1 MGHLPLACLGKRWGF
16 CGRQD
21 IGKVPRF
28 CVTTDVGIRIAYVRK
43 FIFITGGVL
52 SGLGKGVL
60 AASLGFLLK
69 ARGYKVTLQKID
81 PYLNVDA
88 GTMNP
93 YEHGEV
99 FVTADGKECDLDI
112 GRYERFLH
120 QDLSA
125 SNYITT
131 GQVYWNV
138 IQRERRGDYLG
149 KTVQIIPHITDE
161 IKRLIRK
168 PLEESGAEIGIVEVG
183 GTVGDIEGLPYLEAL
198 RQMRDE
204 LPRDDTCFVHLTY
217 IPLLSTTGELKTKPT
232 QHSVKE
238 LRTVGIQ
245 PDFIVARTHSSLD
258 QGIRR
263 KISLFCDVPLSHV
276 IEGLDLS
283 TIYEVPLALE
293 AEGFPDKVL
302 SVLSL
307 SPRRGDHT
315 EWEGFVER
323 LKKPDSTVRIGIV
336 GKYVELHDAYI
347 SIIEAFQHAGA
358 ALGVGVELSW
368 IPSAQVEESTEVLR
382 DLAGILV
389 PGGFGERGI
398 EGKIVT
404 ADYARR
410 KEIPYFGI
418 CLGMQVAV
426 IAFAR
431 HALGLREAHST
442 EFHPDTPHPVIDL
455 LPEQR
460 HLRAKGGTMRLGAY
474 PAVLKEG
481 SRARAIYGKGEIAER
496 HRHRYEFNP
505 DYLEDFERAGMIASG
520 LSPDGR
526 LVEIVEIPDHPWYI
540 GVQFHPEYTSRP
552 LRPHPLFVDFVRSCA
567 ERRS

>member
-1 MGHLPLACLGKRWGF
+1 MG
-16 CGRQD
+16 
-21 IGKVPRF
+21 
-28 CVTTDVGIRIAYVRK
+28 K

-52 SGLGKGVL
+52 SGLGKGVV
-60 AASLGFLLK
+60 AASLGYLLK
-69 ARGYKVTLQKID
+69 SRGYRVTLQKID

-125 SNYITT
+125 SNYLTT

-149 KTVQIIPHITDE
+149 KTVQIIPHITEE
-161 IKRLIRK
+161 IKRLIRR
-168 PLEESGAEIGIVEVG
+168 PVEESGAEIGIVEVG

-198 RQMRDE
+198 RQLRDE
-204 LPRDDTCFVHLTY
+204 LPREDTCFVHLTY

-238 LRTVGIQ
+238 LREVGIQ
-245 PDFIVARTHSSLD
+245 PDFIVARTHLPLTPD
-258 QGIRR
+258 IRR
-263 KISLFCDVPLSHV
+263 KISLFCDVPPEHV
-276 IEGLDLS
+276 IEDRDLPS
-283 TIYEVPLALE
+283 IYEVPLALE
-293 AEGFPDKVL
+293 AEAFPHRILD
-302 SVLSL
+302 VLSL
-307 SPRRGDHT
+307 PARPADLT
-315 EWEGFVER
+315 AWEDFVER
-323 LKKPDSTVRIGIV
+323 LVRADKPVRIGIV

-358 ALGVGVELSW
+358 ALGTRVEISW
-368 IPSAQVEESTEVLR
+368 IPSAAVEEDIGVLR
-382 DLAGILV
+382 GLAGILV
-389 PGGFGERGI
+389 PGGFGERGV
-398 EGKIVT
+398 EGKILA

-410 KEIPYFGI
+410 EGIPYFGI

-431 HALGLREAHST
+431 YAAGLPDANST
-442 EFHPDTPHPVIDL
+442 EFDPDTPHPVIDL

-474 PAVLKEG
+474 PAILKEG
-481 SRARAIYGKGEIAER
+481 SRVRGIYGSGEISER
-496 HRHRYEFNP
+496 HRHRYEFNL
-505 DYLEDFERAGMIASG
+505 DYLEALGRAGLEASG

-526 LVEIVEIPDHPWYI
+526 LVEIVELSGHPWYI

-552 LRPHPLFVDFVRSCA
+552 LRPHPLFVDFVRICA
-567 ERRS
+567 ERSS